1 MDALM
6 HPGGEDR
13 KQMISGSGTKRIKQ
27 GDVTGSELDGGK
39 VGSLHRGGMIP
50 RLNSCLSYR
59 VFLPTDWLS
68 SQDNLPD
75 APISLLDY
83 YEDYIKLSK

>member
-6 HPGGEDR
+6 HRGGEDR

-39 VGSLHRGGMIP
+39 VWPLHRGGVIP
-50 RLNSCLSYR
+50 PSEQ
-59 VFLPTDWLS
+59 LPEL
-68 SQDNLPD
+68 QGLP
-75 APISLLDY
+75 AH
-83 YEDYIKLSK
+83 